1 MAKNKRASED
11 LLAKIHAKTAQRLL
25 EMLESGEPLTAQ
37 EINAI
42 SKFLKDND
50 ITATAEEGTP
60 HANLALKFS
69 EMDAE
74 AAGIFMRPNAGDED
88 VDDDCVE
95 EANNG

>member
-11 LLAKIHAKTAQRLL
+11 LLALIHAKTAQRLL

-74 AAGIFMRPNAGDED
+74 AAGIFMRPNAEEDEEEA
-88 VDDDCVE
+88 E
-95 EANNG
+95 EANVN

>member
-1 MAKNKRASED
+1 MSKQKRASED
-11 LLAKIHAKTAQRLL
+11 LLAMIHVKTAQRLL

-74 AAGIFMRPNAGDED
+74 AAGIFMRPNADDDDD
-88 VDDDCVE
+88 VDDVE
-95 EANNG
+95 EANVR

>member
-1 MAKNKRASED
+1 MSKQKRASED
-11 LLAKIHAKTAQRLL
+11 VLALIHAKTAQRLL

-60 HANLALKFS
+60 HANLALKFG

-74 AAGIFMRPNAGDED
+74 AAGIFMRPNVE
-88 VDDDCVE
+88 VE
-95 EANNG
+95 EDEEESVVN

>member
-1 MAKNKRASED
+1 MSKQKRASED
-11 LLAKIHAKTAQRLL
+11 LLALIHVKTAQRLL
-25 EMLESGEPLTAQ
+25 EMLESGEQLTAQ

-60 HANLALKFS
+60 HANLALKFG

-88 VDDDCVE
+88 DAAEDVE
-95 EANNG
+95 EGNVQ

>member
-11 LLAKIHAKTAQRLL
+11 LLALIHVKTAQRLL
-25 EMLESGEPLTAQ
+25 KMLESGEQLTAQ

-74 AAGIFMRPNAGDED
+74 AAGIFMRPNADED
-88 VDDDCVE
+88 EDDVE
-95 EANNG
+95 EADVR

>member
-11 LLAKIHAKTAQRLL
+11 LLAMIHAKTAQRLL
-25 EMLESGEPLTAQ
+25 EMLESGEQLTAQ

-74 AAGIFMRPNAGDED
+74 AAGIFMRPNAE
-88 VDDDCVE
+88 DDDNADDVE
-95 EANNG
+95 EANG